1 MAAEGPPVGVL
12 LCADLRHR
20 EGLDPAGLEQ
30 DLARAG
36 AASVALVEDLCEQ
49 PRRIAEALG
58 PGEVSRLVLGLC
70 ANGVRRQEVQAWA
83 RSVGVDPF
91 GVRCV
96 SLHVATQ
103 EDSSRLLV
111 GAFEGLRSV
120 PDTDPERLRI
130 RLPDEAVSRR
140 ALFSLRIIG
149 YEPVAA
155 ADRATC
161 AGVQRC
167 GMCVRVCPADA
178 VSALGA
184 TPVVDAGACFACGA
198 CVASCPTGAMRLPTV
213 EGAEAEMTALLRTDG
228 RGLVPSL
235 LLACGRPAAG
245 LDTTGPRPQWVLM
258 EVPCLASVTAGWILQ
273 ALAAGAPRVGILGC
287 ADECRAGRDANPVRQ
302 RIAYCHEILES
313 LGVAGAAERVVL
325 MPQDHRELT
334 DALARR
340 PPFPPLRPAAAT
352 GSVRL
357 REPAATA
364 EAIRVLADGL
374 SPEGVVAGAGSPLGA
389 VRVDKEA
396 CTVCG
401 TCATVCPAAAFA
413 YEQTFEDVTLL
424 LDPGGCVACGTCV
437 GACPEHAITVEQAT
451 DLRALRRG
459 RTVVKRGAMRR

>member
-1 MAAEGPPVGVL
+1 M
-12 LCADLRHR
+12 
-20 EGLDPAGLEQ
+20 
-30 DLARAG
+30 
-36 AASVALVEDLCEQ
+36 
-49 PRRIAEALG
+49 
-58 PGEVSRLVLGLC
+58 
-70 ANGVRRQEVQAWA
+70 
-83 RSVGVDPF
+83 
-91 GVRCV
+91 
-96 SLHVATQ
+96 
-103 EDSSRLLV
+103 
-111 GAFEGLRSV
+111 
-120 PDTDPERLRI
+120 
-130 RLPDEAVSRR
+130 
-140 ALFSLRIIG
+140 
-149 YEPVAA
+149 
-155 ADRATC
+155 
-161 AGVQRC
+161 
-167 GMCVRVCPADA
+167 
-178 VSALGA
+178 
-184 TPVVDAGACFACGA
+184 
-198 CVASCPTGAMRLPTV
+198 
-213 EGAEAEMTALLRTDG
+213 
-228 RGLVPSL
+228 
-235 LLACGRPAAG
+235 
-245 LDTTGPRPQWVLM
+245 
-258 EVPCLASVTAGWILQ
+258 
-273 ALAAGAPRVGILGC
+273 
-287 ADECRAGRDANPVRQ
+287 AGRDANPVRQ

-389 VRVDKEA
+389 VRVDKEV

-459 RTVVKRGAMRR
+459 RTVVKRGAMRRCARCGNPVAPAAMIEKIRELLPGEHDRLYEVLADLCSDCRGLTRESGVS